1 MNTIIVIGVV
11 VVCAYMVTK
20 VTSKLIKLGLGVGAF
35 LLLLSLL

>member
-1 MNTIIVIGVV
+1 MNTIIVIGV

-20 VTSKLIKLGLGVGAF
+20 VTSKLIKLGIGVGAF